1 MARRLPVTAD
11 RPPRRRA
18 NRGHGVLWGFLGAG
32 VAGLLVGG
40 LFWLDA
46 QSGPSRGLAGQPSPS
61 VAAAAPTPAPP
72 PVPTAAPD
80 PFTTIGPE
88 GSAALPDLAPTPAPE
103 PATPPTPATIIAP
116 PPTATPAAIPRATLE
131 QIATNQPTKLTVYRA
146 AHNPRVLILDFPSLH
161 AQAVAL
167 NRVAALTEKK
177 DAPHDRVLSDS
188 ELRGLISAAGKNYDT
203 YYGGHDYDGTAL
215 ARFFTLAEG
224 VGITVAEGE
233 VLEILLKQ
241 KVLRVADKGF
251 SAGEPVQAVIS
262 VAGIATDE
270 DKAIELRRDILRHEM
285 AHGEFFTQVFFRAAC
300 DDFWRN
306 GLSAAERKLFTR
318 FLDKAG
324 YDTKNEPLVINEM
337 QAYLGFT
344 PSAALFGARQLGVSE
359 QTLADLRAR
368 FREAVPN
375 PADF

>member
-1 MARRLPVTAD
+1 MARRLPLTTD

-18 NRGHGVLWGFLGAG
+18 SRGHGVLWGFLGAG

-46 QSGPSRGLAGQPSPS
+46 QSGPSPGLSSQPTPS
-61 VAAAAPTPAPP
+61 VAATAPMPAPVPAPT
-72 PVPTAAPD
+72 PD

-103 PATPPTPATIIAP
+103 PEPASPATIVAP
-116 PPTATPAAIPRATLE
+116 PPAATPAPIQRATLE
-131 QIATNQPTKLTVYRA
+131 QIAPNQPTKLTVYRA

-161 AQAVAL
+161 AQALAL

-177 DAPHDRVLSDS
+177 DAPHDRVLSDG

-215 ARFFTLAEG
+215 ARFFTLAEN

-262 VAGIATDE
+262 VSAIATDE

-300 DDFWRN
+300 DEFWRN

-324 YDTKNEPLVINEM
+324 YDTKNEILVINEM

-368 FREAVPN
+368 FRDAVPN